1 MRSVVHLARSVVHS
15 QFYDINARNLYQ
27 YGAGADW
34 DFSPILIEVEGCFV
48 YISALAAPSLATALS
63 KALPTRELQMKDS
76 KYKQR
81 KGC

>member
-1 MRSVVHLARSVVHS
+1 MRSVVHLARSVVHL

-48 YISALAAPSLATALS
+48 YISALAAPSLATALNN
-63 KALPTRELQMKDS
+63 K
-76 KYKQR
+76 
-81 KGC
+81 